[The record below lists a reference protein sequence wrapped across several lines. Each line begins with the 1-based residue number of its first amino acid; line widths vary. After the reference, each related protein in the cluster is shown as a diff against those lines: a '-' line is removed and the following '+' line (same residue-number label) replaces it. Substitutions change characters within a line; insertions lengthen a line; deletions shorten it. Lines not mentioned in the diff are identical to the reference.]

1 MKQNSTQIL
10 ELLNKQELK
19 DNFGNLISQYPDHT
33 YNDRTINEAYQQ
45 FLEIID
51 ILRVNIENG
60 FFEKISFNK
69 RNQILSYLQ
78 SIESQISNVNQTIL
92 NVDTLF
98 DYLISLGLQL
108 NLIGKRDFTKE
119 YKNLAELKEE
129 LNKIISELEGRKSN
143 IEEFDKNFQNVSD
156 NSTEVNKLLENAKN
170 HLLEIEEL
178 KVKSSDGLTAVDT
191 SKVNVNEIEKEV
203 ETKKLN
209 ISTFSENVDE
219 YKRRIDDLEKTAK
232 EIISKE
238 SAINNLISQAEKA
251 LNLKSAEGISAAFSM
266 QYGKERNLKW
276 WIIGSVCFIILAI
289 ALTIWIIGGWHI
301 KEPNSISSIV
311 GRIVAVGISI
321 TGATFCA
328 KQYTKQSNIAE
339 DYAYK
344 AVLSKSIIAF
354 TEEIKKRDD
363 SKVASY
369 LEKVLSEIHQDP
381 LRKRDVKE
389 DEHDSSGII
398 KDITEK
404 FLDKIPSIK

>member
-10 ELLNKQELK
+10 EQIDKQSIK
-19 DNFGNLISQYPDHT
+19 DNFGNLIAQYPEHIF
-33 YNDRTINEAYQQ
+33 NDRTVNESYQQ
-45 FLEIID
+45 YLESID

-60 FFEKISFNK
+60 FFEKISFSK

-78 SIESQISNVNQTIL
+78 SIESQISNVNQTIN
-92 NVDTLF
+92 NVDGLF
-98 DYLISLGLQL
+98 DYIISLGLQL

-119 YKNLAELKEE
+119 YKNLTELQDE
-129 LNKIISELEGRKSN
+129 LNNIILELQGRKST
-143 IEEFDKNFQNVSD
+143 IEEFDNNVEKVSND
-156 NSTEVNKLLENAKN
+156 TSEINKLLETAKSN
-170 HLLEIEEL
+170 LLDIEDL
-178 KVKSSDGLTAVDT
+178 KIKSNDGLNIVDST
-191 SKVNVNEIEKEV
+191 KLSISEIEKEV
-203 ETKKLN
+203 ETKKLS
-209 ISTFSENVDE
+209 ITTFSENVDD
-219 YKRRIDDLEKTAK
+219 YKKRIEDLEKTAK
-232 EIISKE
+232 EIIAKE
-238 SAINNLISQAEKA
+238 TTINNLISQAEKA
-251 LNLKSAEGISAAFSM
+251 LNLKSAEGISAAFST
-266 QYGKERNLKW
+266 QYSKERNLHW
-276 WIIGSVCFIILAI
+276 WIVGSVCFIILAMC
-289 ALTIWIIGGWHI
+289 LTVWIIGGWHI

-389 DEHDSSGII
+389 DDTDSSGLL
-398 KDITEK
+398 KDLADK
-404 FLDKIPSIK
+404 FLDKIPSVK